1 MTLKK
6 MYIMIRLKNI
16 EDKIRNITNL
26 VTNTFPIAKI
36 NEFKVE
42 IPSIT
47 NLNTTAALITVENKL
62 PNVSN
67 LVKKVTITQKLMKWK
82 RKLLILINILLF

>member
-1 MTLKK
+1 
-6 MYIMIRLKNI
+6 MIRLKNI

-36 NEFKVE
+36 NELKVE

-47 NLNTTAALITVENKL
+47 NLNTTAALTTVENKL

>member
-1 MTLKK
+1 

-36 NEFKVE
+36 NELKVE

-47 NLNTTAALITVENKL
+47 NLNTTAALTTVENKL

>member
-1 MTLKK
+1 

-26 VTNTFPIAKI
+26 VTNIFPIAKI

-47 NLNTTAALITVENKL
+47 NLNTTAALTTVENKL

>member
-1 MTLKK
+1 
-6 MYIMIRLKNI
+6 MIRLKNI

-47 NLNTTAALITVENKL
+47 NLTTAENKL

>member
-1 MTLKK
+1 

-26 VTNTFPIAKI
+26 VTNTFPIAKT

-47 NLNTTAALITVENKL
+47 NLNTTAALTTVENKL